1 MASELLKQLKSPCTI
16 LLETYPNQN
25 GPTNSARESFLE
37 MSEEKSEFR
46 KGTLDM
52 LIPKIAAPDSR
63 VRDGAEDSANL
74 ARLLSASARL
84 TLPRLSPPG
93 TSRKAEWKATDT
105 GPEAGFYT
113 LTRKQ
118 LDAEVTDWEQLTDA
132 VALILGTAE

>member
-1 MASELLKQLKSPCTI
+1 
-16 LLETYPNQN
+16 
-25 GPTNSARESFLE
+25 